1 MSISID
7 MMLQNHVVES
17 NRSTLR
23 YLDCINDTSD
33 CTTNKIREEID
44 IKCNI
49 DTQSMKT
56 EWVLNYPKI
65 FDAADHRQFVNITVP
80 VKYV

>member
-1 MSISID
+1 

-17 NRSTLR
+17 NRFTLR

-49 DTQSMKT
+49 DTQSMTT

-65 FDAADHRQFVNITVP
+65 FDAADPRQFVNVTVP
-80 VKYV
+80 AKYV